1 VDKIT
6 VVQIPTPSHPP
17 RVRLTYGFFQNLRRS
32 ISWPLIAL
40 FFLTV
45 WFQADGKPWVL
56 FSLDKRTFV
65 LWGNE
70 LAWQNLPLL
79 AGILI
84 AAAFLLF
91 LVAVIWGRVWCGF
104 ACPQSIWTWI
114 FIRIEHWT
122 EGPPKARHPHS
133 PFLNRSLKH
142 LLWLTIAFATAFT
155 FTGYFVPIRELFSQL
170 LSGSVAGSTLMWL
183 TVMTALTYLNAGFV
197 REKICLHAC
206 PYSRFQSVMFD
217 EHTKTVTYDAKRG
230 EPRARKRDQNT
241 SSGDCVDCALCVKV
255 CPTGIDIRE
264 GLQAACIDC
273 GACIDACNQVMSKI
287 HKPLGLIRF
296 TSEAQ
301 LNQQPTGLFRA
312 RMLGYSALF
321 SAAFIWVLIGFFS
334 IDSLTIE
341 VKRDRQSLFT
351 RAADDNVCNHYLI
364 KVNAEGSMDE
374 AAMLTV
380 NSSFEHTLI
389 GKREINLATDANEWW
404 PYQVCQQGVNTSISP
419 IEFRITTQDLS
430 AIKSTTFIAKGI

>member
-1 VDKIT
+1 
-6 VVQIPTPSHPP
+6 
-17 RVRLTYGFFQNLRRS
+17 
-32 ISWPLIAL
+32 
-40 FFLTV
+40 
-45 WFQADGKPWVL
+45 
-56 FSLDKRTFV
+56 
-65 LWGNE
+65 
-70 LAWQNLPLL
+70 
-79 AGILI
+79 
-84 AAAFLLF
+84 
-91 LVAVIWGRVWCGF
+91 
-104 ACPQSIWTWI
+104 
-114 FIRIEHWT
+114 
-122 EGPPKARHPHS
+122 
-133 PFLNRSLKH
+133 
-142 LLWLTIAFATAFT
+142 
-155 FTGYFVPIRELFSQL
+155 
-170 LSGSVAGSTLMWL
+170 
-183 TVMTALTYLNAGFV
+183 
-197 REKICLHAC
+197 
-206 PYSRFQSVMFD
+206 
-217 EHTKTVTYDAKRG
+217 
-230 EPRARKRDQNT
+230 
-241 SSGDCVDCALCVKV
+241 
-255 CPTGIDIRE
+255 
-264 GLQAACIDC
+264 
-273 GACIDACNQVMSKI
+273 MSKI

-351 RAADDNVCNHYLI
+351 RAADDKLCNHYLI

-404 PYQVCQQGVNTSISP
+404 PYHVCQQGVNTSISP